1 MMLPKENNPNRQPGN
16 PGPRTEKSGLSS
28 IVEVLHA
35 WEGASDQAAKMDR
48 GTFSIHGC
56 SITLLLET
64 GGVAK
69 LFTFAG

>member
-16 PGPRTEKSGLSS
+16 AGRRTEKSGLSS

-35 WEGASDQAAKMDR
+35 WEGASVKMDR

-64 GGVAK
+64 GGVAN